1 MANATHRLTELL
13 TQAPVSLDRVMATVA
28 SVAPDPPEEAEVVA
42 QLDQLAHQLSDDLAA
57 AAREKTIESVLA
69 YVYGQLGFVG
79 DTNDYY
85 NPDNSLVHRVLTRRR
100 GLPLTLAMVGSEIAR
115 RVGMRLSVVGLPGH
129 VLLGDGPQPERWFDP
144 FAGGA
149 ELDLE
154 GCRQL
159 FGRFHPI
166 ESFNPAMT
174 EPIDAMVSTIRM
186 LGNLKLS
193 YRNLGDLSQ
202 LVKVLELSCAL
213 PGSPVTER
221 LELAGALA
229 ALGRDDQ
236 AAEQRRLLIGLDPAR
251 ADAHRAAAARHQAR
265 RN

>member
-1 MANATHRLTELL
+1 MANAAHRLSELL

-28 SVAPDPPEEAEVVA
+28 SVAPDPPDEAEVVA
-42 QLDQLAHQLSDDLAA
+42 QFDQLAQQLTDDLAA
-57 AAREKTIESVLA
+57 AKRDRTTETVLG

-79 DTNDYY
+79 NATDYY
-85 NPDNSLVHRVLTRRR
+85 NPDNSLVHRVLKRRR

-115 RVGMRLSVVGLPGH
+115 RVGVELSIVGLPGH
-129 VLLGDGPQPERWFDP
+129 VLLGDGPEPARWFDP

-154 GCRQL
+154 GCRAL
-159 FGRFHPI
+159 FGRFHPV
-166 ESFNPAMT
+166 ESFTPAMAD
-174 EPIDAMVSTIRM
+174 PIDAVISTIRM

-236 AAEQRRLLIGLDPAR
+236 AAEQRRLLIELDPAR